1 MVVLSSFFLVAC
13 GTEPPTIRFD
23 EVTIAEEKANHIAD
37 LYFRYIDYENELSS
51 INIRQKKGTYNNFII
66 LLISNSYKDGRNG
79 LPVDE
84 PIIIDGVFFD
94 YYFESSYYYAY
105 NETTDEF
112 GTVNWAYKEK
122 YISKENIEEYKI
134 NNNVK
139 DSESEGPSLKQFF
152 ILLNNSI
159 LIR

>member
-1 MVVLSSFFLVAC
+1 MKNKLNKIMIALSSFFLVAC
-13 GTEPPTIRFD
+13 GTEPPVIRFD
-23 EVTIAEEKANHIAD
+23 KATISEEKANHIAD
-37 LYFRYIDYENELSS
+37 LYFRYIDYENKLSS

-66 LLISNSYKDGRNG
+66 LLISDSYKDGRDG
-79 LPVDE
+79 LPVDD

-94 YYFESSYYYAY
+94 YYFASSYYYAY

-134 NNNVK
+134 NNDVEEI
-139 DSESEGPSLKQFF
+139 ES
-152 ILLNNSI
+152 SI
-159 LIR
+159 S

>member
-1 MVVLSSFFLVAC
+1 M
-13 GTEPPTIRFD
+13 
-23 EVTIAEEKANHIAD
+23 
-37 LYFRYIDYENELSS
+37 
-51 INIRQKKGTYNNFII
+51 RQKKRTYNNFII
-66 LLISNSYKDGRNG
+66 LLISDSYKDGRNG

-105 NETTDEF
+105 NETADEF
-112 GTVNWAYKEK
+112 GIVNWVYKEK

-139 DSESEGPSLKQFF
+139 DSESEGPSLK
-152 ILLNNSI
+152 
-159 LIR
+159 